1 MNQDMSSVVFG
12 AHSVCEV
19 LKNNRRRV
27 ERIFTT
33 KQESKAFRQ
42 VKGVLPSRIPVSFV
56 ERTTLNKLA
65 GTPDHQGVV
74 AAVAPFPFRK
84 KLFAP
89 ERTPLV
95 VFLDSVQDPRNLGAI
110 LRSAYCTGCSG
121 VVFAGRQTAPLS
133 GTAHRASAGLAERL
147 EILIEPSPLEAAK
160 NLIKAGY
167 TLYSGAL
174 GGTRISEVD
183 IQLPAVLVVGNEG
196 EGVSSQIQKL
206 STRIMLPQ
214 QSADVSY
221 NASVAAGLMM
231 FLVSTKHH
239 LI

>member
-1 MNQDMSSVVFG
+1 MKQEMSVVFG

-42 VKGVLPSRIPVSFV
+42 VKGMLPPRIPVSFV
-56 ERTTLNKLA
+56 ERAMLHKLA

-74 AAVAPFPFRK
+74 ATVAPFPFRK
-84 KLFAP
+84 KLFSP
-89 ERTPLV
+89 EHTPLV

-147 EILIEPSPLEAAK
+147 EILVEPSPLEAAK

-167 TLYSGAL
+167 SLYSGAL
-174 GGTRISEVD
+174 GGQRITEVD
-183 IQLPAVLVVGNEG
+183 ITLPAVLVIGNEG
-196 EGVSSQIQKL
+196 DGVSPQIQKL
-206 STRIMLPQ
+206 STRVMLPQ
-214 QSADVSY
+214 QSVDVSY
-221 NASVAAGLMM
+221 NASVAAGLLM
-231 FLVSTKHH
+231 FLVATRHK
-239 LI
+239 II

>member
-1 MNQDMSSVVFG
+1 MKQEMLSVVFG

-27 ERIFTT
+27 ERVYTT

-42 VKGVLPSRIPVSFV
+42 VKGILPARVPVSFV
-56 ERTTLNKLA
+56 DRMMLNKLA

-84 KLFAP
+84 KLFSPQQAQ
-89 ERTPLV
+89 LV

-147 EILIEPSPLEAAK
+147 DILIEPSPLEAAK
-160 NLIKAGY
+160 NLIKSGY
-167 TLYSGAL
+167 TLYAGTL
-174 GGTRISEVD
+174 GGAPLTTVSLS
-183 IQLPAVLVVGNEG
+183 LPAVIVIGNEG
-196 EGVSSQIQKL
+196 DGVSTQIQKL
-206 STRIMLPQ
+206 STCVMLPQ
-214 QSADVSY
+214 KSSDVSY
-221 NASVAAGLMM
+221 NASVAAGIMM
-231 FLVSTKHH
+231 FLVATKQQ
-239 LI
+239 II